1 MMRTIFILL
10 LFANLS
16 FFIWHNRF
24 AEKPVQHEFLAVDP
38 GVPKLALLE
47 EVAPKN
53 NENWQQQQ
61 PDAEET
67 AIASINQLCFSVG
80 PFATEADL
88 QPVVDQLTPLVLK
101 TRIRK
106 MTTTQEAGYWVYL
119 PALDSRQDALRA
131 GRALAAANVRDYYVV
146 TTGDRENTVSLGLYR
161 QPFNADNRIAELQS
175 KGFDV
180 KKEIRLEQWPE
191 FWLDYSSTEEQ
202 LASIPNV
209 TLNNPD
215 LQQNNVSCE
224 K

>member
-1 MMRTIFILL
+1 MRTIFILL
-10 LFANLS
+10 LFANLG

-24 AEKPVQHEFLAVDP
+24 AEKPVQYEFLATDP
-38 GVPKLALLE
+38 GVPKLELLS
-47 EVAPKN
+47 
-53 NENWQQQQ
+53 ENDPQPNDTWQE
-61 PDAEET
+61 PDEET
-67 AIASINQLCFSVG
+67 AVASINQLCFSVG
-80 PFATEADL
+80 PFGTEADL
-88 QPVVDQLTPLVLK
+88 QPAVDQLTPLVLK

-119 PALDSRQDALRA
+119 PALASRQDALRA
-131 GRALAAANVRDYYVV
+131 GRALSAANVRDYYVV

-161 QPFNADNRIAELQS
+161 QPFNADNRIAELQA

-191 FWLDYSSTEEQ
+191 FWLDYSATDEQ
-202 LASIPNV
+202 LSDIPDL
-209 TLNNPD
+209 TINNPD

>member
-1 MMRTIFILL
+1 MRTIFILL
-10 LFANLS
+10 LFANLG

-24 AEKPVQHEFLAVDP
+24 AEKPIQHEFLVTDP
-38 GVPKLALLE
+38 GVPKLDLLAE
-47 EVAPKN
+47 IEPKN
-53 NENWQQQQ
+53 NENWQQ
-61 PDAEET
+61 PESTDT
-67 AIASINQLCFSVG
+67 TIASINQLCFSVG

-88 QPVVDQLTPLVLK
+88 QPAVDQLTPLVLK

-119 PALDSRQDALRA
+119 PALASRQDALRA

-161 QPFNADNRIAELQS
+161 QPYNADNRIAELQA

-191 FWLDYSSTEEQ
+191 FWLDYSATDEQ
-202 LASIPNV
+202 LSNIPNL
-209 TLNNPD
+209 TTDNPD

>member
-1 MMRTIFILL
+1 MRTIFILL
-10 LFANLS
+10 LFANLG

-24 AEKPVQHEFLAVDP
+24 AEKPEQYEFMAVDP
-38 GVPKLALLE
+38 GVPKLELLSEIAPTPPDNWE
-47 EVAPKN
+47 EP
-53 NENWQQQQ
+53 
-61 PDAEET
+61 EEDVSVT
-67 AIASINQLCFSVG
+67 SINQLCFSVG
-80 PFATEADL
+80 PFSTEADL

-106 MTTTQEAGYWVYL
+106 VTTTQEAGYWVYL
-119 PALDSRQDALRA
+119 PALASRQDALRA

-146 TTGDRENTVSLGLYR
+146 TTGDHENTVSLGLYR
-161 QPFNADNRIAELQS
+161 QPFNADNRIAELQA

-191 FWLDYSSTEEQ
+191 FWLDYSATDEQ
-202 LASIPNV
+202 LNTIPDL
-209 TLNNPD
+209 TQTNPD